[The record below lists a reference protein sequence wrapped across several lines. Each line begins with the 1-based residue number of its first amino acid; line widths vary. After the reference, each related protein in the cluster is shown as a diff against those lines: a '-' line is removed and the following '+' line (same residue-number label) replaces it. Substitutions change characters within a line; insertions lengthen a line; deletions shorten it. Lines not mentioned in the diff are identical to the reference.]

1 MSDRV
6 ASDDENLLERMPSP
20 KIRHRVKV
28 LVEWRSEEIY
38 KLIAA
43 VESRQLLWNS
53 SHKDHMCK
61 IMREE
66 AWQEIAAEFDGK
78 FDTDQLVA
86 KWYNLRIQFKAYFAA
101 RKKRFTAGGTDR
113 TTWKYFMPLMFIA
126 GGTRKQQQM
135 VADCDLNTTDHPKK
149 PAVRS
154 KPAVKRHHQIQR
166 TQNTTLHSSADDII
180 HITKTLASVQQSL
193 QSMQKVDSF
202 QVFGNF
208 VAEEIRKIPEPV
220 VANQVQRKL
229 TRFLMDCM
237 DEVDT
242 AYCSQSMNKN
252 DF

>member
-1 MSDRV
+1 MAPRSNIWMYFDKGHFTG
-6 ASDDENLLERMPSP
+6 ACKHCG
-20 KIRHRVKV
+20 KIVK
-28 LVEWRSEEIY
+28 
-38 KLIAA
+38 
-43 VESRQLLWNS
+43 
-53 SHKDHMCK
+53 
-61 IMREE
+61 
-66 AWQEIAAEFDGK
+66 
-78 FDTDQLVA
+78 
-86 KWYNLRIQFKAYFAA
+86 
-101 RKKRFTAGGTDR
+101 TAGNTMNMWNHLQRRHPKEYAHARGMPKTAEIDGSDPLSVVEEVV
-113 TTWKYFMPLMFIA
+113 TTENILTQEQFEIELGN
-126 GGTRKQQQM
+126 GGQRAIVR